1 MIDFIGEI
9 AIGRGNHTDVGSL
22 IARRTNAAKTALLK
36 KVQQLYL
43 HLKRHVADF
52 IQKKGRAVGGL
63 QQATSQRASAGERAP
78 FMAKELGL
86 KKRLRQRATVDGNQ
100 RGCAT
105 RTL

>member
-22 IARRTNAAKTALLK
+22 IARRANAAKTALLE

-52 IQKKGRAVGGL
+52 IQKKSRAVGGF
-63 QQATSQRASAGERAP
+63 QQAAPQRTGAGERAP
-78 FMAKELGL
+78 LMAEELGL
-86 KKRLRQRATVDGNQ
+86 KKRLRQRATVDCNQ